1 MGEKAF
7 IDGVR
12 YLGNRNLS
20 FDAWMY
26 FDQLH
31 ELHNLAKKVPN
42 TPIVINHM
50 GAPLKLGR

>member
-31 ELHNLAKKVPN
+31 ELHNLAKKFQ
-42 TPIVINHM
+42 TPQLSSITWVR
-50 GAPLKLGR
+50 L